1 MQDKAV
7 AVKVVVLCMVILL
20 TSCTLD
26 FNRHSKTVYEAE
38 VDGIYTEFLFSEDNI
53 VRMTRYTGVNDDG
66 QNYYRYSIV
75 NNDEPTLSI
84 TVVDT
89 TFGDARYFTGSSVK
103 AVLSVNGKS
112 YINVCPESDNC
123 LRDAYFQIIKCNNNE
138 MIANF
143 GFTMIQIQEVWQPIR
158 DTIVISS
165 GRIETIIDYFNY

>member
-1 MQDKAV
+1 MV
-7 AVKVVVLCMVILL
+7 AVKVVVLCVVFLL
-20 TSCTLD
+20 TSCTLE
-26 FNRHSKTVYEAE
+26 FSRHSKTVYEAE
-38 VDGIYTEFLFSEDNI
+38 VDGINTKFLFSEDNI
-53 VRMTRYTGVNDDG
+53 VRMTRYTGVDDDG
-66 QNYYRYSIV
+66 LNYYRYSIV

-89 TFGDARYFTGSSVK
+89 TFGVARYFTGSSVK
-103 AVLSVNGKS
+103 AVLSANGES
-112 YINVCPESDNC
+112 YINVYPEGDDC
-123 LRDAYFQIIKCNNNE
+123 LRDAYFQIVKCNNNE